1 MLSMSSVFSP
11 HLGGIAPRSGCGK
24 STRARPTSANRPAL
38 RAGRLRCAASGSNF
52 DPRAGESAQEMTER
66 RIRESEAV
74 DRRTQNVTSL
84 AELDAF
90 LTEAGDKLVFLS
102 VESTEECDL
111 SDYPD
116 PKDVARTV
124 SDDTMNPCVRVKH
137 TLARVARE
145 CDDAVFLSLEVSDD
159 TPELVA
165 MARELGVTRFPTFQ
179 YYKNNELVWEHSGAG
194 QFTNQSIGEGMLFY
208 GDQAAGGV
216 HASEFI
222 SKISSQSE
230 LDDFL
235 DMCAVPQTSALGVE
249 LDVPCDKQLAVLN
262 VSMNKGS
269 QGCMH
274 VYPAVLA
281 LAKNTAGACRWG
293 RLIGDSSDSAAD
305 FMKSL
310 NVDRVPAFIFYES
323 HREVGRYYG
332 SDRLELMNKVIE
344 IQQAEGIRL
353 PDRQARKRIPTS
365 EAKRIAKEA
374 RERNRASQW

>member
-1 MLSMSSVFSP
+1 
-11 HLGGIAPRSGCGK
+11 
-24 STRARPTSANRPAL
+24 
-38 RAGRLRCAASGSNF
+38 
-52 DPRAGESAQEMTER
+52 MTER

-249 LDVPCDKQLAVLN
+249 LDVPCDKQLAGAFC
-262 VSMNKGS
+262 SFRCS
-269 QGCMH
+269 FPSPPPFCS
-274 VYPAVLA
+274 PPPILA
-281 LAKNTAGACRWG
+281 STLGAPPLSSSCRTPPTACLCGQVA
-293 RLIGDSSDSAAD
+293 LLVAQ
-305 FMKSL
+305 L
-310 NVDRVPAFIFYES
+310 
-323 HREVGRYYG
+323 
-332 SDRLELMNKVIE
+332 
-344 IQQAEGIRL
+344 IQQC
-353 PDRQARKRIPTS
+353 
-365 EAKRIAKEA
+365 
-374 RERNRASQW
+374 